1 MMGAATTLIG
11 LLPDYDRIGALAP
24 VLLVVLRALHEFGT
38 PRRREVGLGPS
49 SRMPLVPGGAV
60 VSSLPVV
67 GARRGVR
74 AGVRAGVG
82 ASVRRA
88 G

>member
-49 SRMPLVPGGAV
+49 SRTWKAP
-60 VSSLPVV
+60 VSVWPC
-67 GARRGVR
+67 RND
-74 AGVRAGVG
+74 
-82 ASVRRA
+82 
-88 G
+88 